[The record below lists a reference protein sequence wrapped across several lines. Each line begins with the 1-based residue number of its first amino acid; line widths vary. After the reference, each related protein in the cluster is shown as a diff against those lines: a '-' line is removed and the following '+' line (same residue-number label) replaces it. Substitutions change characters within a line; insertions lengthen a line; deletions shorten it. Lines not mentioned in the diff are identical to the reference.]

1 MRSVHRAV
9 ETQDAVRVALRPR
22 VQDVKKR
29 MHRLKEA
36 GCYGHSLR
44 REVFRP
50 WGSDD
55 SIESGPRF
63 QVKRLKVKPGA
74 VLSPQLH
81 HDRAEHW
88 ALNGSR
94 LRSLRQGVSMVR
106 GWACKI
112 VSYIVSYRICNNCK
126 INKLMP

>member
-94 LRSLRQGVSMVR
+94 LRSLRQGVSTVR
-106 GWACKI
+106 RLC
-112 VSYIVSYRICNNCK
+112 V
-126 INKLMP
+126 